1 MKKMKKMKNNLDEMQ
16 ELELLRIEH
25 NGCWLAFWLLLAA
38 LVIQSIAFGSL
49 DPRTLAGEWI
59 VFMVLALYLAI
70 ACARRGIWDRRIPM
84 TTRSNLIGSAI
95 AAAFMGIFNAIVV
108 FRHYRKPAG
117 TAAAAAIIAVITFVL
132 CFVLLTVM
140 MKQTQKKKAAME
152 AEPEDADRL

>member
-1 MKKMKKMKNNLDEMQ
+1 MKKMKNNLDEMQ
-16 ELELLRIEH
+16 EQELLKIEH

-38 LVIQSIAFGSL
+38 MVIQCIAFGSL
-49 DPRTLAGEWI
+49 DFRILAGEWI
-59 VFMVLALYLAI
+59 VFMILALYLAI
-70 ACARRGIWDRRIPM
+70 ACVRRGIWDRRIPM
-84 TTRSNLIGSAI
+84 TTGSNLICSAI